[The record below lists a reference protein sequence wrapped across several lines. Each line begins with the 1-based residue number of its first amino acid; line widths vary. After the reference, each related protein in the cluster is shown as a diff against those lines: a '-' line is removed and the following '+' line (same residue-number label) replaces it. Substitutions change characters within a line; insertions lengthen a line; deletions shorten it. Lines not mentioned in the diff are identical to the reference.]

1 MHTRSEGRT
10 AQIMS
15 SSHPFGDVIYSYS
28 RKQAIDDG
36 VLVDL
41 TAISGA
47 IRQIW
52 KHHMACTDTVWA
64 IIETATEQPGQD
76 LEGILHDIAFIAMV
90 KARTQGDQRD
100 TVRFQVIIA
109 GKTHSLK
116 LIIGPG
122 DTAEPVLT
130 LMLPNED

>member
-1 MHTRSEGRT
+1 
-10 AQIMS
+10 MS
-15 SSHPFGDVIYSYS
+15 SSHPFGDVIYSYT

-47 IRQIW
+47 TRQVW

-64 IIETATEQPGQD
+64 IIESATAQPGQD
-76 LEGILHDIAFIAMV
+76 LEGILHDIAFMAMV
-90 KARTQGDQRD
+90 TARTQSDRSD

-109 GKTHSLK
+109 GKKHALK
-116 LIIGPG
+116 MIIGPG